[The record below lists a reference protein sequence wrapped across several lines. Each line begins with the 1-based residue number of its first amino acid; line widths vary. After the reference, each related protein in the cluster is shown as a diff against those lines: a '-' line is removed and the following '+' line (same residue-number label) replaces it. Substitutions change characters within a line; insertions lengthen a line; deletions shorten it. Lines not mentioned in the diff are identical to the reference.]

1 MGIFVALLANRGL
14 RSSILDLLSS
24 LQLSSP
30 SLHSPPTISD
40 WVSVAITTDF
50 ESV

>member
-1 MGIFVALLANRGL
+1 MGIFVALPGNRGL
-14 RSSILDLLSS
+14 GSSILDL
-24 LQLSSP
+24 LSSP

-40 WVSVAITTDF
+40 WVSVAMTTDF